1 MNANFPRV
9 LTLLRKEKNIS
20 QKKAAEE
27 LGISQA
33 LLSHYEK
40 GIRECGLDFLVRSAK
55 FYGVST
61 DYLLGVSPDRS
72 GTQLTV
78 EDIPEPDSLGKE
90 NTTRGSILT
99 VLNKK
104 LIANSLN
111 ILFDLLSKSGS
122 KALITEVSNFLM
134 LSVYRMF
141 RVVYSANPKNQS
153 GMFTVP
159 KQAVSAY
166 ANAAMGISEAHALA
180 AALKTPLGTAPA
192 ADDLNVE
199 EMAITS
205 EKLSGTYP
213 LFYTS
218 LINLVQNSEE
228 KIKVLTPEQNKAK
241 S

>member
-40 GIRECGLDFLVRSAK
+40 GIRECGLDFLVRCAK

-61 DYLLGVSPDRS
+61 DYLLGVSPDRT

-90 NTTRGSILT
+90 NTSRGSILT

-111 ILFDLLSKSGS
+111 ILFDLLSRSGS
-122 KALITEVSNFLM
+122 KALVTEVSNFLM
-134 LSVYRMF
+134 LGVYRMF
-141 RVVYSANPKNQS
+141 RVVYAANPKNQA

-166 ANAAMGISEAHALA
+166 ANAAMEISETHALS
-180 AALKTPLGTAPA
+180 AALKTPLDNTANT
-192 ADDLNVE
+192 DELNVE

-205 EKLSGTYP
+205 EKLSVTYP

-228 KIKVLTPEQNKAK
+228 KIRSLTPEQNKAK